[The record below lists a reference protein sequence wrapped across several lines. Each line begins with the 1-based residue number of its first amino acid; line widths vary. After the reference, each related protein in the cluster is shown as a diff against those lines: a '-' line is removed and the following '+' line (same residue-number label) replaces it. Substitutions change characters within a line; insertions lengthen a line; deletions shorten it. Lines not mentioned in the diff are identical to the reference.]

1 MGARTISPA
10 PPRAPAFL
18 GALLLG
24 LAACK
29 SGPPGAR
36 PTTTTTAAPRAS
48 EPPAP
53 RASEPPPPDHDGGKV
68 VTTVSDECGFLLD
81 QIYFDHNAAGLSPAQ
96 RPIVDETA
104 GMFRCFLRTGEITK
118 WQVVGNADA
127 TEQDPAA
134 LSLSRA
140 RTVAASLVAR
150 GVAAA
155 TLDISGIGATQPQ
168 DPRGTPEARAKNRR
182 VFFLALEPAGS
193 SP

>member
-1 MGARTISPA
+1 MGDRTSSLA
-10 PPRAPAFL
+10 PPRAPAFV

-36 PTTTTTAAPRAS
+36 PTTAPRAS
-48 EPPAP
+48 EPPAS
-53 RASEPPPPDHDGGKV
+53 RASERPPPPPPDDGGGKV
-68 VTTVSDECGFLLD
+68 VITVSDECGFILD
-81 QIYFDHNAAGLSPAQ
+81 QIYFEHNAAGLSPAQ
-96 RPIVDETA
+96 RPAVDETA
-104 GMFRCFLRTGEITK
+104 DIFRCFLRTGEITK

-168 DPRGTPEARAKNRR
+168 DPHGTPEARAKNRR
-182 VFFLALEPAGS
+182 VFFLVLKRAGA